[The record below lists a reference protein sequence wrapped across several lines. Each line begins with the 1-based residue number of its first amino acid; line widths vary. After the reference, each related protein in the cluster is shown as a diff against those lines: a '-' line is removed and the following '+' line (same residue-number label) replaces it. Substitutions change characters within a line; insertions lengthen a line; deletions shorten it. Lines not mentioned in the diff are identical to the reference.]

1 MHNIVAY
8 FSDPTDAL
16 EIVYIF
22 GVDEDNDNKKVVHAF
37 NKYDFTAVFLLGLC
51 TSFWILTCWFFFNL
65 EKDYKNN
72 QLSIQKQNNKIRNQ
86 SDSETE
92 SESDSESEE
101 EIHKNKLKSM
111 NV

>member
-1 MHNIVAY
+1 MHDIVAY

-22 GVDEDNDNKKVVHAF
+22 GVDENNNNKKVVHSF
-37 NKYDFTAVFLLGLC
+37 NRYDFTAIFLLGMC

-65 EKDYKNN
+65 QKDYKNN
-72 QLSIQKQNNKIRNQ
+72 KINIQNKSSKKIEN
-86 SDSETE
+86 E
-92 SESDSESEE
+92 SESESESECYKE
-101 EIHKNKLKSM
+101 NKLKSI

>member
-1 MHNIVAY
+1 MHDIVAY

-22 GVDEDNDNKKVVHAF
+22 GVDENNNNKKIIHSF
-37 NKYDFTAVFLLGLC
+37 NKYDFTAIFLLGMC

-65 EKDYKNN
+65 QKDYKNN
-72 QLSIQKQNNKIRNQ
+72 KINIQNKSSKKIEN
-86 SDSETE
+86 E
-92 SESDSESEE
+92 SESESESECYKE
-101 EIHKNKLKSM
+101 NKLKSI